1 MEKLIEILKE
11 FDIDNIGALI
21 GVSII
26 LISVATGYIQLF
38 HAS

>member
-21 GVSII
+21 GRPFQV
-26 LISVATGYIQLF
+26 LCKR
-38 HAS
+38 